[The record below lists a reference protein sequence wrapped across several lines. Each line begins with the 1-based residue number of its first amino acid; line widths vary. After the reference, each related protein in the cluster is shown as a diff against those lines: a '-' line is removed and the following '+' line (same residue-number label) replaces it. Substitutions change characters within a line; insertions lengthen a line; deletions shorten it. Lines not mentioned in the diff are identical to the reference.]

1 MRLSTLILLFIIFYC
16 KINQQVEQVE
26 DPYIWISKTVK
37 ASAYNSVTNQT
48 NTNPVLTAFGDE
60 LQPGQKY
67 IAVSRD
73 LLKNELKYN
82 TLVKI
87 EGLEGNYIV
96 KDKMHSRWKN
106 HIDIY
111 MGLDVEAAI
120 QWGRR
125 TVCIEYAVEKEE

>member
-1 MRLSTLILLFIIFYC
+1 MRLFLLFILCVVCSC
-16 KINQQVEQVE
+16 KEE
-26 DPYIWISKTVK
+26 DKTVVDHFVWGSK
-37 ASAYNSVTNQT
+37 IVTASAYNSIPAQT
-48 NTNPVLTAFGDE
+48 SPNPHITAFGDS
-60 LQPGQKY
+60 LYPGLKY

-73 LLKNELKYN
+73 LLHHELKYN

-87 EGLEGNYIV
+87 EGLEGVYIV

-111 MGLDVEAAI
+111 MGLDVDAAL

-125 TVCIEYAVEKEE
+125 KVCIDYGMPEK